1 MLNIYSISYNKYI
14 TGVTDLTDNLEYSIS
29 KDQNQEY
36 VFMYSY
42 FYSAMSANSRKRDSN
57 KYKCPKEIVE
67 QFAKMLEEFNLN
79 ELNNLPDNPDFKFGF
94 VKSFSIT
101 IIVDGNYQKIKFDNR
116 KLLTDKFEG
125 LIEKLE
131 DFLNQKYQEIK
142 TSQTSIETP
151 QGMGFMNFDFT
162 NLNKNLGK

>member
-36 VFMYSY
+36 IFTYSY
-42 FYSAMSANSRKRDSN
+42 FYSAMSANSRVRDLK
-57 KYKCPKEIVE
+57 KYKCPTEIVE
-67 QFAKMLEEFNLN
+67 EFAKLLEGLNLN
-79 ELNNLPDNPDFKFGF
+79 EISNLPDDSNFEFGF

-101 IIVDGNYQKIKFDNR
+101 TIEDGNYQKIKFDNR
-116 KLLTDKFEG
+116 KLLTNQYQG

-142 TSQTSIETP
+142 TRQAAIEMP
-151 QGMGFMNFDFT
+151 QNMGFMNLDFT
-162 NLNKNLGK
+162 NLNKNMGK